1 MARAQ
6 FATRNTHSA
15 AHARGRP
22 VQRLAASEGPCT
34 QADQAEIDH
43 ELSTMAPGPSFAS
56 ELEEG
61 HPRGGPG
68 ASICASAHVP
78 ADVDLHTG
86 LRAMVLSPALPTPS
100 HSLPSRSLGNMMKV
114 THRLRRCG
122 QLWCL
127 KFGSSRAFGDPFCVS
142 RLSRRGLGPL
152 GRLHVRAAA
161 SGRLQHRA
169 RKHAKRL

>member
-15 AHARGRP
+15 AHAGGRP
-22 VQRLAASEGPCT
+22 VQRLVRRIRRRLITSSQPWLRGR
-34 QADQAEIDH
+34 
-43 ELSTMAPGPSFAS
+43 LSLPNQGGGLAP
-56 ELEEG
+56 LLY
-61 HPRGGPG
+61 
-68 ASICASAHVP
+68 VP

-86 LRAMVLSPALPTPS
+86 LRAMVLRASAPPCQPPLSAFAEFGGQHDES
-100 HSLPSRSLGNMMKV
+100 
-114 THRLRRCG
+114 HRLRCG

-169 RKHAKRL
+169 RKHANRL